1 MFDFEDKSGYYIS
14 NENNKRAGIPVFHV
28 FADQY
33 VPDERMI
40 HVAGVAAQ
48 ILDADGD
55 MLPDGGKPKKW
66 SDGGSGITLA
76 KKLRD
81 NFAHITIHSET
92 RILEKAKANDNNNS
106 NHDGREPVE
115 KYFDTKYFEDL
126 TGLGS
131 KRSFNV
137 LGYTGLIIDKN
148 KLGNIT

>member
-1 MFDFEDKSGYYIS
+1 MFDFKDKSGYWIS
-14 NENNKRAGIPVFHV
+14 NDNDKRAGIPVFHV

-33 VPDERMI
+33 VLDERMI
-40 HVAGVAAQ
+40 HVAGVAAP

-92 RILEKAKANDNNNS
+92 RILEKAKAGNI
-106 NHDGREPVE
+106 GGCQPVE
-115 KYFDTKYFEDL
+115 K
-126 TGLGS
+126 
-131 KRSFNV
+131 
-137 LGYTGLIIDKN
+137 
-148 KLGNIT
+148 

>member
-1 MFDFEDKSGYYIS
+1 MTKVITVMFDFEDNSGYYIS
-14 NENNKRAGIPVFHV
+14 NDNNKRAGIPVFHV

-92 RILEKAKANDNNNS
+92 RILEKAKNE
-106 NHDGREPVE
+106 GQMVE
-115 KYFDTKYFEDL
+115 KYFDTKNFEDL
-126 TGLGS
+126 TGSRS
-131 KRSFNV
+131 KRSLNMFFAIR
-137 LGYTGLIIDKN
+137 GFAYK
-148 KLGNIT
+148 